1 MSSTLK
7 RTATRLLAAAALTL
21 QAAAPASAA
30 HVEAVLSKVGGNTWD
45 ISFTVGADTGQTVEA
60 FSVYFDWTQVS
71 NIQVLASPLDWDSI
85 AIQADSGLASDGL
98 FDSLALGAG
107 IADGTSLGG
116 FVARFEWAGATGPT
130 GLRYSVNDPLNFDA
144 LETGDVALTTDGV
157 GPVPEPGPASL
168 LLAALVAAVVGRR
181 HADRPATTV

>member
-7 RTATRLLAAAALTL
+7 RTATRLLAAVALTL

-30 HVEAVLSKVGGNTWD
+30 HVEAVLSRVGGNTWD
-45 ISFTVGADTGQTVEA
+45 ISFTVGADAGQTVEA

-107 IADGTSLGG
+107 IGEGTSLGG
-116 FVARFEWAGATGPT
+116 FVARFEWAGATGPA
-130 GLRYSVNDPLNFDA
+130 GLRYSVNDPLNFDT
-144 LETGDVALTTDGV
+144 LETGDVTLTTDG
-157 GPVPEPGPASL
+157 GGTVPEPAPGAL
-168 LLAALVAAVVGRR
+168 VALGLLAAVMASKRAM
-181 HADRPATTV
+181 PQAT